1 MWFQWCVIV
10 VKGDITLTKTN
21 TRGFI
26 DTRNRFLAFKNNASF
41 TNCISKNNNV
51 FIDKA
56 VDLDIVMPIY
66 NLLEYSKNYRKMMT
80 SLLLLITMQTPQ
92 QILSLLNT
100 KVVLQEKHNL
110 LDYEYFSKHYK
121 LIVIDLSKQIELENR
136 DLRQQI
142 IFLGKLE
149 DDKATMFFII
159 EKSKETTFE
168 LLQNSVSII

>member
-1 MWFQWCVIV
+1 M
-10 VKGDITLTKTN
+10 KGDITVTKTN

-80 SLLLLITMQTPQ
+80 SLLLLIIMQTPQ
-92 QILSLLNT
+92 QILSLLNA